1 MDEFQDFL
9 DEYDDLTE
17 RLLRARYQD
26 FASLAKRVL
35 LMFDHAP
42 AATSTRIQWLRS
54 LFPIEKIEAEVL
66 VEPKGMVGSGR
77 MNWPQDLEQS
87 LGAQINLLASF
98 TVKDDRAWQFARDY
112 FYSRSNNIND
122 TLHEMTGHLLE
133 PMFRD
138 LRRYLVR
145 QRNNPV
151 EINEIPAADRIVR
164 IDHNQPSYQEAI
176 GSIASASE
184 ALIGDN
190 AIGTDDRDRIKF
202 ELDAGILLLHA
213 QTVTISAIEAVL
225 IRALRWLSA
234 NFAGAALGIAAERAL
249 SAVLL
254 LLGGS

>member
-26 FASLAKRVL
+26 FAALAKRVMQ
-35 LMFDHAP
+35 MFDRAP
-42 AATSTRIQWLRS
+42 EATSTRVRWLRS
-54 LFPIEKIEAEVL
+54 LFPIGKVEADVL
-66 VEPKGMVGSGR
+66 VAPQGMVGSGR

-87 LGAQINLLASF
+87 LGAQLNLLQSF
-98 TVKDDRAWQFARDY
+98 TDKEDTAWQFAHNF

-122 TLHEMTGHLLE
+122 TLHEMTEHLFE

-138 LRRYLVR
+138 LRRYLTR

-151 EINEIPAADRIVR
+151 EIEEIPASDRIVQ
-164 IDHNQPSYQEAI
+164 IDHNKASYQEAI
-176 GSIASASE
+176 GSIAGASE

-190 AIGTDDRDRIKF
+190 TIGPADRDRIKF
-202 ELDAGILLLHA
+202 ELDAGILLLTA
-213 QTVTISAIEAVL
+213 QTVTMSAIEAVL
-225 IRALRWLSA
+225 VRALRWLSS